1 MNFLVYLGMRNYD
14 LGPARTDLAGHSHQL
29 LMKSW
34 RSDRAIYENYNAI
47 TGAGNDVGS
56 SDAYYHWGALLGV
69 IGLLEQGR

>member
-1 MNFLVYLGMRNYD
+1 VERSGR
-14 LGPARTDLAGHSHQL
+14 L

-34 RSDRAIYENYNAI
+34 QSDRAIYENYNAN
-47 TGAGNDVGS
+47 TGAGNDVRS